1 MKDKIVF
8 LPVKEEFMPFPHQ
21 IFYAEFHLRF
31 VEITITMFD
40 VDKFRADLVMKG
52 IKATEEIKKYALML
66 AVGPYTWLFYTDDDY
81 EKSKAHYMHCIN
93 GLKEGK
99 TYEFEDILGHQKN
112 KPIRISW
119 QMIRFEW

>member
-1 MKDKIVF
+1 MKKLVF
-8 LPVKEEFMPFPHQ
+8 IPVKEEYMPFPHQ

-40 VDKFRADLVMKG
+40 VDKFKDAIRHEG
-52 IKATEEIKKYALML
+52 RNYTEDIKKYSLMM
-66 AVGPYTWLFYTDDDY
+66 AIGPYTWLFFTDDNY
-81 EKSKAHYMHCIN
+81 EKAKGQYMFCIN

-99 TYEFEDILGHQKN
+99 TYEFKDILGHQKN